1 MAYVAR
7 ERARIILTT
16 YLRIGIEAAGHT
28 WRARNDRHVE
38 ELIRCLQEMIE
49 DQEEEGGF
57 AAELDAPSAHPAR
70 ASTFI
75 GRREDDGGLKHYK
88 EWRGRQEAS

>member
-16 YLRIGIEAAGHT
+16 YLRIGIEAAGHR
-28 WRARNDRHVE
+28 WGARNDRHVE

-49 DQEEEGGF
+49 DQDEEGGF

-70 ASTFI
+70 ASTFV
-75 GRREDDGGLKHYK
+75 GRREDDGGMTEFKDWK
-88 EWRGRQEAS
+88 KRREAS